1 MSLDQNTIALYTKFL
16 HEELVPAMGCTEPIA
31 IAYGAAYARKVL
43 GKPAERYE
51 VECSGNIIKNVK
63 AVTVPQTGGMKGIE
77 AAVLA
82 GAIGGDADREL
93 EVLSTVNQADLCEI
107 RRGLEER
114 VVAVKPLDSTHT
126 LHIIIHAFA
135 GGDSACVEIIDTHNN
150 VGKVVKNGQVIHQRV
165 EIAAQDDISERR
177 TLNMEDILEYAD
189 RVDLTLVRDVLE
201 RQINYNSAISREG
214 LGGKWGAAVGKTL
227 LDTCGAGIR
236 VRAEAAAA
244 AGSDA
249 RMSGCAMP
257 VVINSGSGNQ
267 GMTVS
272 MPVITYAKELGVSHE
287 KLLRALC
294 VANLVAIHQ
303 KTDIGR
309 LSAFCGAVSA
319 ATGAAAGIAYM
330 EGASYAVIA
339 QTVVN
344 SLANVGGMV
353 CDGAKPSCAAKI
365 VSALESAFL
374 GYELAKRGRGFY
386 DGEGIVKADVEATIA
401 SVGRMAS
408 VGMRSTDREILNIMI
423 GC

>member
-63 AVTVPQTGGMKGIE
+63 AVTVPQTGGLKGIE

-93 EVLSTVNQADLCEI
+93 EVLSTVDQADLCEI

>member
-63 AVTVPQTGGMKGIE
+63 AVTVPQTGGLKGIE

-294 VANLVAIHQ
+294 NTPPAPGCRRPG
-303 KTDIGR
+303 TGR
-309 LSAFCGAVSA
+309 
-319 ATGAAAGIAYM
+319 
-330 EGASYAVIA
+330 
-339 QTVVN
+339 
-344 SLANVGGMV
+344 
-353 CDGAKPSCAAKI
+353 
-365 VSALESAFL
+365 
-374 GYELAKRGRGFY
+374 R
-386 DGEGIVKADVEATIA
+386 
-401 SVGRMAS
+401 
-408 VGMRSTDREILNIMI
+408 
-423 GC
+423 

>member
-1 MSLDQNTIALYTKFL
+1 
-16 HEELVPAMGCTEPIA
+16 
-31 IAYGAAYARKVL
+31 
-43 GKPAERYE
+43 
-51 VECSGNIIKNVK
+51 
-63 AVTVPQTGGMKGIE
+63 
-77 AAVLA
+77 
-82 GAIGGDADREL
+82 
-93 EVLSTVNQADLCEI
+93 
-107 RRGLEER
+107 
-114 VVAVKPLDSTHT
+114 
-126 LHIIIHAFA
+126 
-135 GGDSACVEIIDTHNN
+135 
-150 VGKVVKNGQVIHQRV
+150 
-165 EIAAQDDISERR
+165 
-177 TLNMEDILEYAD
+177 
-189 RVDLTLVRDVLE
+189 
-201 RQINYNSAISREG
+201 
-214 LGGKWGAAVGKTL
+214 
-227 LDTCGAGIR
+227 
-236 VRAEAAAA
+236 
-244 AGSDA
+244 
-249 RMSGCAMP
+249 MSGCAMP

>member
-43 GKPAERYE
+43 VKPAERYE

-63 AVTVPQTGGMKGIE
+63 AVTVPQTGGLKGIE

>member
-63 AVTVPQTGGMKGIE
+63 AVTVPQTGGLKGIE

-93 EVLSTVNQADLCEI
+93 EVLSTVDQADLCEI
-107 RRGLEER
+107 CRGLEER

>member
-63 AVTVPQTGGMKGIE
+63 AVTVPQTGGLKGIE

-165 EIAAQDDISERR
+165 GIAAQDDISERR

>member
-63 AVTVPQTGGMKGIE
+63 AVTVPQTGGLKGIE

>member
-63 AVTVPQTGGMKGIE
+63 AVTVPQTGGLKGIE

-365 VSALESAFL
+365 ASALESAFL

>member
-63 AVTVPQTGGMKGIE
+63 AVTVPQTGGLKGIE

-272 MPVITYAKELGVSHE
+272 LPVIEYARELGVSHE

-294 VANLVAIHQ
+294 VSNLVAIHQ